1 MSRLFITTLAAVA
14 ALAGPAGAAVI
25 DRQPNGFEV
34 ATTVHIDA
42 PPAKVYA
49 ALVHIGRWWA
59 SAHSFSHDAA
69 NLSIDPV
76 AGGCFCE
83 RLAGGGSV
91 AFGRVIYVAPD
102 ALLRLQTALGPL
114 QSTGA
119 DGHLTFALVAKDG
132 GTDLTETYDVGGY
145 AKGGLDGW
153 AATVDR
159 VLGEQMARLKQ
170 FVETGAP

>member
-1 MSRLFITTLAAVA
+1 MSRLIITLFA
-14 ALAGPAGAAVI
+14 ALAAIAAPAGAAVI
-25 DRQPNGFEV
+25 DKQPNGFEV
-34 ATTVHIDA
+34 AGTIHIDA
-42 PPAKVYA
+42 PPAKVFA
-49 ALVHIGRWWA
+49 ALVHIGRWWD
-59 SAHSFSHDAA
+59 SAHSFSHDAS
-69 NLSIDPV
+69 NLSLDPV

-102 ALLRLQTALGPL
+102 AVLRLQTALGPL
-114 QSTGA
+114 QGTGA
-119 DGHLTFALVAKDG
+119 DGHLTFQLTAKDG

-153 AATVDR
+153 APTVDR
-159 VLGEQMARLKQ
+159 VLGEQVARLKR

>member
-1 MSRLFITTLAAVA
+1 MSRLIVASIA
-14 ALAGPAGAAVI
+14 ALAAIAAPAGAAII
-25 DRQPNGFEV
+25 DVQLNGFEV

-49 ALVHIGRWWA
+49 ALVHIGRWWDPV
-59 SAHSFSHDAA
+59 HSFSHDPA

-83 RLAGGGSV
+83 RLANGGSV
-91 AFGRVIYVAPD
+91 AFGRVVFVAPD
-102 ALLRLQTALGPL
+102 AALRLQTALGPL

-119 DGHLTFALVAKDG
+119 DGHLTFDLKAKDG

-145 AKGGLDGW
+145 AKGGFVGW
-153 AATVDR
+153 ATPVDR
-159 VLGEQMARLKQ
+159 VLGEQMARLKR